1 MFERVFV
8 RFEVPLFLMENASL
22 TAIAGITAGHVT
34 DELNMTG
41 VTVVRFAGN
50 GARAAVSVQ
59 GAAPGTRE
67 TDLLEPG
74 NLVEKVHAIVLTGGS
89 AYGLDAASGVMA
101 VLEEEGVGLP
111 VSEETVIPIVPAAVL
126 FDLNVG
132 SSSVRP
138 GFNWGYEAAQQA
150 NDSPIT
156 SGNVGAGMGATVG
169 KLLGPTRATKGGL
182 GSARIDLDNGVIVSA
197 LVAVNAVGEIVDTVS
212 NTVVAGIRA
221 NDVGQY
227 DSAIDIALGNS
238 AKVQVAGTNTTL
250 GLIATNA
257 NLRKA
262 QLKKVAE
269 MAHDG
274 MARAIRPIHTQFDGD
289 TVFAVSMPWSEVET
303 TPDAQLNSI
312 GIAGAKALEFAIVD
326 AVRSAKSVGDV
337 VACCDWHID

>member
-1 MFERVFV
+1 
-8 RFEVPLFLMENASL
+8 MENASL

-41 VTVVRFAGN
+41 VTVVRFAGD

-59 GAAPGTRE
+59 GASPGTRE

-101 VLEEEGVGLP
+101 ALEEEGVGLP
-111 VSEETVIPIVPAAVL
+111 VSEETVVPIVPAAVL

-132 SSSVRP
+132 SSNVRP
-138 GFNWGYEAAQQA
+138 GSDWGYKAAQEA
-150 NDSPIT
+150 NDSPIA

-169 KLLGPTRATKGGL
+169 KLLGPSRATKGGL
-182 GSARIDLDNGVIVSA
+182 GSARIDLDNGVIVSV

-227 DSAIDIALGNS
+227 DSAVDVALGNT
-238 AKVQVAGTNTTL
+238 AKAPVAGTNTTL

-257 NLRKA
+257 NLSKA

-289 TVFAVSMPWSEVET
+289 TVFAVSMPGSEVET

-312 GIAGAKALEFAIVD
+312 GIAGAKALENAIVA
-326 AVRSAKSVGDV
+326 AVRSTKSVGDV
-337 VACCDWHID
+337 VACCDWHND

>member
-1 MFERVFV
+1 
-8 RFEVPLFLMENASL
+8 MENASL

-34 DELNMTG
+34 DKLNMTG
-41 VTVVRFAGN
+41 VTVVRFAGD

-67 TDLLEPG
+67 TNLLEPG

-101 VLEEEGVGLP
+101 ALEGEGVGLS
-111 VSEETVIPIVPAAVL
+111 VSEETVVPIVPAAVL

-138 GFNWGYEAAQQA
+138 GVDWGYKAAQEA
-150 NDSPIT
+150 NDSPIA
-156 SGNVGAGMGATVG
+156 SGNIGAGMGATVG
-169 KLLGPTRATKGGL
+169 KLLGPSRATKGGL

-221 NDVGQY
+221 SDVGQY
-227 DSAIDIALGNS
+227 DSAVDIALGNT
-238 AKVQVAGTNTTL
+238 AKALVAGTNTTL

-257 NLRKA
+257 NLSKA

-289 TVFAVSMPWSEVET
+289 TVFAVSMPGYAVEMT
-303 TPDAQLNSI
+303 TDAEAQLNSV
-312 GIAGAKALEFAIVD
+312 GIAGAKALELAIVD

-337 VACCDWHID
+337 IACCDWHID

>member
-1 MFERVFV
+1 
-8 RFEVPLFLMENASL
+8 MENASL

-41 VTVVRFAGN
+41 VTVVRFAGD

-74 NLVEKVHAIVLTGGS
+74 NLVERVHAIVLTGGS
-89 AYGLDAASGVMA
+89 AYGLDAASGVMGA
-101 VLEEEGVGLP
+101 LEEEGVGLS
-111 VSEETVIPIVPAAVL
+111 VSEDTVVPIVPAAVL

-132 SSSVRP
+132 SSNVRP
-138 GFNWGYEAAQQA
+138 GIDWGYRAAQEA
-150 NDSPIT
+150 NDSPIV

-169 KLLGPTRATKGGL
+169 KLLGPSRATKGGL
-182 GSARIDLDNGVIVSA
+182 GSALVGLDNGVVVSA

-221 NDVGQY
+221 NDIGQY
-227 DSAIDIALGNS
+227 ESAVDIALGNS
-238 AKVQVAGTNTTL
+238 VTAPVAGTNTTL
-250 GLIATNA
+250 GLVATNIS
-257 NLRKA
+257 LSKA
-262 QLKKVAE
+262 QLKKIAE

-289 TVFAVSMPWSEVET
+289 TVFTVSVPGSEAEMT
-303 TPDAQLNSI
+303 AYAEAQVNSI
-312 GIAGAKALEFAIVD
+312 GIAAAKALELAIVD
-326 AVRSAKSVGDV
+326 AVSCAISVGGV
-337 VACCDWHID
+337 VASCDWQ